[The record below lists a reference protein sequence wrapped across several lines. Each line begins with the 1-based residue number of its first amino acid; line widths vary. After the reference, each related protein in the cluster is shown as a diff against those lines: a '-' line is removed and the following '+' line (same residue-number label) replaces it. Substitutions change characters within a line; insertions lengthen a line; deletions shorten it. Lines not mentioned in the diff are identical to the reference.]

1 MTLDKCVEQEYT
13 VLRYEYF
20 TQYYLQLWK
29 RSVYTMKKLYSAPA
43 LECLA
48 FFSASPIGAEED
60 YIPGEDGSFGWND
73 GELGWT

>member
-1 MTLDKCVEQEYT
+1 
-13 VLRYEYF
+13 
-20 TQYYLQLWK
+20 
-29 RSVYTMKKLYSAPA
+29 MKKLYSAPA

-60 YIPGEDGSFGWND
+60 YIPSTDGSFGWND